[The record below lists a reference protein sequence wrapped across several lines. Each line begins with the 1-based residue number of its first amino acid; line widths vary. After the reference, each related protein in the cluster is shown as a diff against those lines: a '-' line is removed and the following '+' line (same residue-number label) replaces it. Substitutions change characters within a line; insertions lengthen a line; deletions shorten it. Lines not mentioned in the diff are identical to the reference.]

1 MNLTGLLAF
10 WVGLGAVTAGLA
22 IYRKMLAS
30 HEDPG
35 IHLSAGGEDLIAS
48 QAAMTNKL
56 VTIDKWGKT
65 MTVVTLALGL
75 VLGAIYVYDAF
86 RAVPI

>member
-1 MNLTGLLAF
+1 MTGLLVF
-10 WVGLGAVTAGLA
+10 WVGLAVATAGLA
-22 IYRKMLAS
+22 IYRKILAA

-35 IHLSAGGEDLIAS
+35 IHLAAGGDELIAS

-75 VLGAIYVYDAF
+75 VIGAIYVYEAF